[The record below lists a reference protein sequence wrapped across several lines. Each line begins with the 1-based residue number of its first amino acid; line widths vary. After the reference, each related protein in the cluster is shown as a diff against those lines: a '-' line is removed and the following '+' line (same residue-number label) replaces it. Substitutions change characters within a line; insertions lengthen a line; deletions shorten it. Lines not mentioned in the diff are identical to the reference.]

1 MAISFYEGLPRSGK
15 SYTCVS
21 LDIANALRAGR
32 PVEAYVEGLNHD
44 KIAPLVGLEVERCKE
59 LLKYLPRDQVMRI
72 PYVTRDNALIVID
85 ELQNFFPTQRRP
97 LPDDWRQFVAEHGH
111 RGLDIVCMGQ
121 SFDEV
126 HKSWRTRTK
135 TKVIYNKLDA
145 IGMETKFNAQTYTA
159 TAPEKFV
166 LVSDE
171 VNSYDSKWFGTY
183 KSHTGANIQT
193 GNYKDK
199 RATILNANIVRYGL
213 PLAVVASLGGAWF
226 LYRFFS
232 GDAFKDEKK
241 VEARAERPAPRTAP
255 RQAERPGAA
264 ANSKPAPTTFVG
276 VLNANYRPRL
286 AGWTGP
292 REGRATDG
300 IVEWWDGPVLRERL
314 TFDQIRAM
322 GTSVRAERG
331 IARIGETFI
340 THWPLPTTNAP
351 PSIGAAL
358 PLPTSMR
365 PGS

>member
-32 PVEAYVEGLNHD
+32 PVEAYVEGLNHE
-44 KIAPLVGLEVERCKE
+44 KIAPLVGLEVERCKK
-59 LLKYLPRDQVMRI
+59 LLQYLPRDQVLRI

-85 ELQNFFPTQRRP
+85 ELQNFFPTQRKP

-121 SFDEV
+121 SFDEI
-126 HKSWRTRTK
+126 HKAWRTRTK

-145 IGMETKFNAQTYTA
+145 IGMENKFNAQAYTA

-171 VNSYDSKWFGTY
+171 VNTYNAEWFGTY

-193 GNYKDK
+193 ANYKDK
-199 RATILNANIVRYGL
+199 RASIANANIVRYGI
-213 PLAVVASLGGAWF
+213 PLTVIAAVIGVFA
-226 LYRFFS
+226 LYRFAT
-232 GDAFKDEKK
+232 GGAFKDDKK
-241 VEARAERPAPRTAP
+241 VEAKADTGRRPGPASPAPRPAPAVKAP
-255 RQAERPGAA
+255 P
-264 ANSKPAPTTFVG
+264 PTFVG
-276 VLNANYRPRL
+276 ALNATYRPRL
-286 AGWTGP
+286 AGWTGA

-300 IVEWWDGPVLRERL
+300 VVEWWDGQVLRERL
-314 TFDQIRAM
+314 TFDQIRAL

-331 IARIGETFI
+331 VARIGETFI
-340 THWPLPTTNAP
+340 THWPIPTNTP
-351 PSIGAAL
+351 PSIGGVTAGI
-358 PLPTSMR
+358 
-365 PGS
+365 PGVGK